1 MTLANFA
8 SSLSE
13 CSTLKLRQMFKTGVT
28 CGLRE
33 LAASFTGIPSTRLL
47 RYSQRVDGCLD
58 VGLDDMVRLDPGYIA
73 RRSLAM
79 DLKIILKTI
88 AVVFTGKGA
97 V

>member
-1 MTLANFA
+1 M
-8 SSLSE
+8 
-13 CSTLKLRQMFKTGVT
+13 
-28 CGLRE
+28 
-33 LAASFTGIPSTRLL
+33 
-47 RYSQRVDGCLD
+47 D